1 MNSGLTW
8 KKRFVSLFVVSFVA
22 AVAGP
27 ALADETAPKAD
38 LDPMNGCIGTYCPG
52 DESKEQRALQPSK
65 DLPVVGHSD
74 GASRRVCNT
83 GVRGTMPL
91 PRLRPGRLATPG
103 GRSRPRRFAC
113 EISCVGCGWRV

>member
-52 DESKEQRALQPSK
+52 DESKESPKAPTCRTVCKSESKGKPSTC
-65 DLPVVGHSD
+65 HQ
-74 GASRRVCNT
+74 VCN
-83 GVRGTMPL
+83 
-91 PRLRPGRLATPG
+91 
-103 GRSRPRRFAC
+103 
-113 EISCVGCGWRV
+113 